1 ESEDIQARLAQRP
14 VSSLEQKLAN
24 RKREKQL
31 WVDKYSP
38 KAFNELLS
46 DDRTNR
52 EVLRWLKAWDPAVFG
67 APALSSTAFGATAR
81 GKFLT
86 QKYGDLRASKFSAS
100 GVGLDPDGRPQEK
113 IILLFGPP
121 GAGKTTLAHV
131 VAAHCGYRVNEVNA
145 SDDRSGGALKQRIL
159 DAISFQPVMGDK
171 RPNCVVL
178 DEIDG
183 ALGGA
188 EGKGG
193 IDFLVKLASTE
204 SDSTGEVAKDGKGK
218 GKGKGKPARLMRP
231 IICICNDM
239 YTPALRPL
247 RDIAHVFYFNAP
259 PAGHLY
265 KRLAQVCKKENIAVE
280 GRALGTLVAKT
291 NCDIRSCL
299 HTLQLLSRSDKKL
312 TTNDL
317 SGSNIGQKD
326 INVQAHQVWK
336 SMFSVQKKTPFQQ
349 AVANASTSAA
359 TGARGAEQQGQRE
372 WQEGLKLVSSLGDD
386 DLLLNG
392 MHHNLHHV
400 RFHDVHLV
408 KTTRS
413 LDWIGCSD
421 LMQSKVRSGM
431 NFALQGYVSMAAL
444 AVRRMASVPGNV
456 DVEWPVEGARV
467 RRDTAAIANML
478 DGWRASVVP
487 KARQASLASRNV
499 VVLDVLARLMTILT
513 PPLRPVAPQLLNMNE
528 RKDLSGLVGN
538 LLAYGLA
545 FSTHSGHSSQ
555 QQGGGARDGELGLIP
570 AIDAANSYPQMTT
583 QMPRRVMG
591 PVIKQLVTH
600 EQQLESIRRAAGGE
614 ASQAMHDASEEDRS
628 AAVLQ
633 EQKERAADLI
643 KKYQDLEKDKIAQG
657 TKAANVRGHKMPVLY
672 KYHEGFTNAV
682 KRNILIRDLLA

>member
-1 ESEDIQARLAQRP
+1 MASFMLPPSRVVGSAAVEG
-14 VSSLEQKLAN
+14 SSWHTQ
-24 RKREKQL
+24 
-31 WVDKYSP
+31 S
-38 KAFNELLS
+38 FGG
-46 DDRTNR
+46 
-52 EVLRWLKAWDPAVFG
+52 LR
-67 APALSSTAFGATAR
+67 
-81 GKFLT
+81 
-86 QKYGDLRASKFSAS
+86 SA

-265 KRLAQVCKKENIAVE
+265 KRLAQARPTGASPTASELVSHFQTLQLPSAGTQVCKKENIAVE

-349 AVANASTSAA
+349 AVANASTS
-359 TGARGAEQQGQRE
+359 GARGAEQQGQRE